1 MTEPLRVLIADDEPP
16 ARALLGHLLTKLGAQ
31 VVAEAED
38 GAQAVRLAELLN
50 PDCALLDIA
59 MPGLSGMD
67 AARELVRLPA
77 PPAIIFCTAFDG
89 YAVAA
94 FEVRA
99 ADYLLK
105 PVEEER
111 LAQALQRVAEA
122 KPKIAAPGR
131 NVEHLWVPSRSDLL
145 RVDAATI
152 ERVEAERDYVRLHIG
167 GKSCLLRATMDEME
181 RRLDPALFMR
191 IHRSTLVRRDMITG
205 MRHEGGGVWS
215 ATLAKGVEARIGR
228 SYLDAVRALARSGLH
243 R

>member
-1 MTEPLRVLIADDEPP
+1 MTEPIRVLIADDEPP

-38 GAQAVRLAELLN
+38 GTQAVRLAELLN

-105 PVEEER
+105 PVEEAR

-122 KPKIAAPGR
+122 KPKIVAPVATSSISGCRAAQTCSGSTPRRSSASRRSETMCAFISAGNPVFFAQPWTR
-131 NVEHLWVPSRSDLL
+131 WSGVSTRRCSCASTDRPWCVE
-145 RVDAATI
+145 T
-152 ERVEAERDYVRLHIG
+152 
-167 GKSCLLRATMDEME
+167 
-181 RRLDPALFMR
+181 
-191 IHRSTLVRRDMITG
+191 
-205 MRHEGGGVWS
+205 
-215 ATLAKGVEARIGR
+215 
-228 SYLDAVRALARSGLH
+228 
-243 R
+243 